1 MQLFQYIKQLIMQE
15 QDKEILKEN
24 CYLCESNS
32 KSIYVAI
39 RVTFVKYVDKAYLLA
54 ISSLFRLHLFV
65 L

>member
-1 MQLFQYIKQLIMQE
+1 MQE